1 MFREARKDFTQG
13 NIAYLRRKA
22 DRPPITLGANTNGKH
37 CTRVSCQYASGI
49 YVCNDNDH
57 DVQVALGTVADYA
70 QAVLDDPR
78 KECNWH
84 EEYYEGGGDAEDV
97 TWGQAFDANGW
108 YVLVPPP
115 SMILYLLPWVVCI
128 CVIFLRVL
136 WSTMLTLE
144 HPLGTSLLACGTL
157 MKSVRNRSTIAREI
171 ERKEDVWWC

>member
-22 DRPPITLGANTNGKH
+22 DRPPITLGANTNGED

-57 DVQVALGTVADYA
+57 DVQVALGTLADYA

-78 KECNWH
+78 EECNWH

-97 TWGQAFDANGW
+97 TWGQAFDVGGW
-108 YVLVPPP
+108 YV
-115 SMILYLLPWVVCI
+115 
-128 CVIFLRVL
+128 
-136 WSTMLTLE
+136 
-144 HPLGTSLLACGTL
+144 
-157 MKSVRNRSTIAREI
+157 
-171 ERKEDVWWC
+171 